1 MRMAWPIVLDF
12 MNEHDITEWQML
24 IMGSTLWN
32 FGTFLLINAVMLGV
46 YSSKMPWLERYR
58 VERGKPWPW
67 EVDRGA
73 WRAQLVKCLK

>member
-1 MRMAWPIVLDF
+1 MRMAWPRVLLI
-12 MNEHDITEWQML
+12 MKEYDITESQML
-24 IMGSTLWN
+24 IIGSTLWN

-46 YSSKMPWLERYR
+46 YTSKMPWLESYR

-67 EVDRGA
+67 EVDREA